1 LDCSLLEGFPNSFV
15 SYFSDETYYAN
26 VEKALLSQKWGRPK
40 QVQCAFAGL
49 LATSGEMTQKVIGIG
64 SSL

>member
-1 LDCSLLEGFPNSFV
+1 V

-40 QVQCAFAGL
+40 QAQCAFAGP
-49 LATSGEMTQKVIGIG
+49 LAPSGQMPRKA
-64 SSL
+64 